1 MKSLWRKIK
10 NGLESVSTFLVALG
24 PFGLFAIAFLDSALV
39 PLPGGADAVMIAL
52 SIARPSWVV
61 IYALAATLGSTL
73 GCIVLYKISQRA
85 GRRALE
91 SFSEKKRARVKELVD
106 KYDMLTVL
114 VASFLPPPFPL
125 KLFIITAGVFRLNL
139 FRFTLGVAI
148 GRAVRFL
155 LEGYLAVVYG
165 DRAKDVLAENYPA
178 IGLGLAGLAVLI
190 FLLRAALK
198 KRREGVRDAE
208 QRIGES

>member
-1 MKSLWRKIK
+1 
-10 NGLESVSTFLVALG
+10 
-24 PFGLFAIAFLDSALV
+24 
-39 PLPGGADAVMIAL
+39 MIAL